1 MLPSNCRY
9 SIDAKAVIVVEPAR
23 KAFQVC
29 IHERVSPSSERIPF
43 VRANT
48 IEFNWIRTSS
58 HSHHLIKTNITP
70 VSWSFHEPAF
80 LVIHGYNFHN
90 LVEYLCLA

>member
-29 IHERVSPSSERIPF
+29 IHERVSPSSERMQL
-43 VRANT
+43 N
-48 IEFNWIRTSS
+48 
-58 HSHHLIKTNITP
+58 LIGYAHP
-70 VSWSFHEPAF
+70 VI
-80 LVIHGYNFHN
+80 LTT
-90 LVEYLCLA
+90 